1 MHHWITT
8 LNTSFLLF
16 THASVL
22 LGKNKRKKQR
32 WWSRNLMPFG
42 AVFHSQITAF
52 KIENAGFHD
61 MCLHVIMFSNQES
74 NFDMKQY
81 CSENRALSL
90 RMKANEDLEPL
101 QVVLSVLIWVLKF
114 HLQT

>member
-1 MHHWITT
+1 MVKEFDA
-8 LNTSFLLF
+8 LS
-16 THASVL
+16 
-22 LGKNKRKKQR
+22 
-32 WWSRNLMPFG
+32 